1 MHAPKANKDMHTKDM
16 LSVYEIY
23 KSIQG
28 ESSYTGYPCVFVRL
42 AGCPVR
48 CVYCD
53 TEYAFTGGTQMSI
66 DDIVEKVL
74 SYDVP
79 LVEVTGGEP
88 LAQKRCIE
96 LLNRLLQKRL
106 RVLLET
112 GGVVPVDDVPK
123 DVIRIMDIKT
133 PGSGVL
139 DQMVWSNLDFLQSWD
154 EIKFVLMN
162 RADYD
167 WAISIIKKYQLE
179 ERCRILFSPAFGV
192 LHSQDLAEWIL
203 ADHLAVRMQL
213 QIHKYIWSPETRGV

>member
-1 MHAPKANKDMHTKDM
+1 MHAPKVYKDMHTKDT
-16 LSVYEIY
+16 LLVYEIY

-28 ESSYTGYPCVFVRL
+28 ESSYTGYPCIFVRL

-53 TEYAFTGGTQMSI
+53 TDYAFTGGMQMSI

-79 LVEVTGGEP
+79 MVEVTGGEP

-96 LLNRLLQKRL
+96 LLNRLIQKRL

-112 GGVVPVDDVPK
+112 GGVVPIDDVSK
-123 DVIRIMDIKT
+123 DVVKIMDIKT

-139 DQMVWSNLDFLQSWD
+139 DHMVWSNLDYLQPWD

-167 WAISIIKKYQLE
+167 WAVSIIKKHQLE

-192 LHSQDLAEWIL
+192 LNSQDLAEWIL